1 MKEKLGNNEDQLIYY
16 NCSWGGGVG
25 YGLPLVGSC
34 LLMNRDSYIY
44 RGQEKLHATTIN
56 FAKGIKP
63 DLTKP
68 LGLTVIF

>member
-1 MKEKLGNNEDQLIYY
+1 MTASIKKEEKQN
-16 NCSWGGGVG
+16 ST
-25 YGLPLVGSC
+25 C
-34 LLMNRDSYIY
+34 L
-44 RGQEKLHATTIN
+44 QEKLNATTIN

>member
-16 NCSWGGGVG
+16 NCSWGGGGG

-44 RGQEKLHATTIN
+44 RGFLLQTEVD
-56 FAKGIKP
+56 P
-63 DLTKP
+63 DDL
-68 LGLTVIF
+68 

>member
-44 RGQEKLHATTIN
+44 RGFLLQTEVD
-56 FAKGIKP
+56 P
-63 DLTKP
+63 DDL
-68 LGLTVIF
+68 